1 MRLRRAQRWPDP
13 RWGARYARNRLA
25 AAVRWRE
32 CPLPAPEGVAPSE
45 ILVVDDD
52 PAVSGSLDRAL
63 RLEGYEV
70 ETASDGTEALRS
82 LAVASPTRSSSTSS
96 SPMSTASRCAGG
108 CGRSATTTPVL
119 MLTARD
125 AVNDRV
131 AGLDRRADDY
141 LVKPSRSPNSSP
153 GCAPCC
159 AGAPRTTVRS
169 SSAAI
174 SRST

>member
-1 MRLRRAQRWPDP
+1 
-13 RWGARYARNRLA
+13 
-25 AAVRWRE
+25 
-32 CPLPAPEGVAPSE
+32 
-45 ILVVDDD
+45 
-52 PAVSGSLDRAL
+52 
-63 RLEGYEV
+63 
-70 ETASDGTEALRS
+70 
-82 LAVASPTRSSSTSS
+82 
-96 SPMSTASRCAGG
+96 
-108 CGRSATTTPVL
+108 

-131 AGLDRRADDY
+131 AGLDAGADDY
-141 LVKPSRSPNSSP
+141 LVKPFALADSSP

>member
-1 MRLRRAQRWPDP
+1 
-13 RWGARYARNRLA
+13 
-25 AAVRWRE
+25 VR
-32 CPLPAPEGVAPSE
+32 

-82 LAVASPTRSSSTSS
+82 LAVASPDAVVLDLQLPDVDGLEVCRRLR
-96 SPMSTASRCAGG
+96 AVGDD
-108 CGRSATTTPVL
+108 TPVL

-131 AGLDRRADDY
+131 ADSTPGPTTISSN
-141 LVKPSRSPNSSP
+141 PSRSPNSSP